1 MLLVIQHAVNAPV
14 DGVTKPEVLLHAM
27 LYLLVPTVG
36 MVKFMNVMPVI
47 FVLVQIEIKQHVHQD
62 RTQRVKSPS
71 RVFLVRPVLM
81 RILAAP
87 YTAKIATMTN
97 TNQIQMQQDV

>member
-14 DGVTKPEVLLHAM
+14 AGVTKPGVLPHAM

-36 MVKFMNVMPVI
+36 VVKFMNVMLVI
-47 FVLVQIEIKQHVHQD
+47 FVLVPIETKQPVHQD
-62 RTQRVKSPS
+62 RTQPVKSRS
-71 RVFLVRPVLM
+71 RVFLVHPVLM
-81 RILAAP
+81 RILAVP

>member
-14 DGVTKPEVLLHAM
+14 AGVTKPGVLPHAM

-36 MVKFMNVMPVI
+36 VVKFMNVRLVI
-47 FVLVQIEIKQHVHQD
+47 FVLVPIKIKQPAHQG
-62 RTQRVKSPS
+62 RTQLVKSRS
-71 RVFLVRPVLM
+71 RVFLVRPVRM
-81 RILAAP
+81 QILVVP

>member
-1 MLLVIQHAVNAPV
+1 
-14 DGVTKPEVLLHAM
+14 
-27 LYLLVPTVG
+27 
-36 MVKFMNVMPVI
+36 MNVMLVI
-47 FVLVQIEIKQHVHQD
+47 FVLVQIETKQHAHQD
-62 RTQRVKSPS
+62 RTQRAKSRS

-81 RILAAP
+81 RILAVP

>member
-1 MLLVIQHAVNAPV
+1 MLLVIRHAVNAPV
-14 DGVTKPEVLLHAM
+14 AGVTKPGVLPHAM

-36 MVKFMNVMPVI
+36 VVKFMNVRLVI
-47 FVLVQIEIKQHVHQD
+47 FVLVQIETKQPVHQD
-62 RTQRVKSPS
+62 RTQLVKSPS
-71 RVFLVRPVLM
+71 RVFLVHPVLTQ
-81 RILAAP
+81 ILAVP

>member
-1 MLLVIQHAVNAPV
+1 MLLVIQHVVSAPV

-36 MVKFMNVMPVI
+36 MVKFMNVMLVI
-47 FVLVQIEIKQHVHQD
+47 FVLVQIETKQPVHQD
-62 RTQRVKSPS
+62 RTQPVKNLF

-81 RILAAP
+81 RILAVP

>member
-14 DGVTKPEVLLHAM
+14 DGVTKPEVLPRAM

-36 MVKFMNVMPVI
+36 VVKFMNVMLVI
-47 FVLVQIEIKQHVHQD
+47 FVLVQIEIKPHVHQD
-62 RTQRVKSPS
+62 RTQRVESQF

-81 RILAAP
+81 RIRAVP

-97 TNQIQMQQDV
+97 TNQMQMLQDV

>member
-1 MLLVIQHAVNAPV
+1 MLLVTQHAVDAPV
-14 DGVTKPEVLLHAM
+14 AGVTKPGVQLHAM

-36 MVKFMNVMPVI
+36 VVKFMNVRLVI
-47 FVLVQIEIKQHVHQD
+47 FVLVPRGIKQPAHQD
-62 RTQRVKSPS
+62 RTQPVKSRS
-71 RVFLVRPVLM
+71 RVFLVRPVRM
-81 RILAAP
+81 QILVVP

>member
-1 MLLVIQHAVNAPV
+1 MLLVTQHAVDAPV
-14 DGVTKPEVLLHAM
+14 AGVTKPGVQLHAM

-36 MVKFMNVMPVI
+36 MVKYMNVMLVI
-47 FVLVQIEIKQHVHQD
+47 FVLVQIETKQHAHQD
-62 RTQRVKSPS
+62 RTQRVQNLF

-81 RILAAP
+81 RILMVP

-97 TNQIQMQQDV
+97 TNQIQMQQTV